1 MNHQTYFHVLAAVLL
16 RPLTPAAQLVE
27 LDTLRQKLPPT
38 FCDQLEKALADL
50 QEAPADQP

>member
-1 MNHQTYFHVLAAVLL
+1 MNHQTVFQVLAAAKLQW
-16 RPLTPAAQLVE
+16 LTPAAQLAE
-27 LDTLRQKLPPT
+27 LQACRQMFPPT

>member
-1 MNHQTYFHVLAAVLL
+1 MNHQTVFQVLAGAKLQW
-16 RPLTPAAQLVE
+16 LTPAAQLAE
-27 LDTLRQKLPPT
+27 LQTCRQMFPPT